1 MRLLVHSPYGSRRR
15 LASVPTDHRTAVHR
29 GRFVLSY
36 WIAHPAET
44 AFISALTPE
53 GIGQLLRIA
62 EGWPIGRYL
71 IRRHR
76 HDGSPAGPDHRP
88 WGHAIKKGDGEV
100 RIEPVDGPAPGGGED
115 PA

>member
-1 MRLLVHSPYGSRRR
+1 MS
-15 LASVPTDHRTAVHR
+15 
-29 GRFVLSY
+29 SY
-36 WIAHPAET
+36 WIEHPAET
-44 AFISALTPE
+44 AFISALSPE

-76 HDGSPAGPDHRP
+76 PGVSPAGPDHRP
-88 WGHAIKKGDGEV
+88 WGHAVKEGDGEV
-100 RIEPVDGPAPGGGED
+100 RIEAVDEPAPEGGQA